1 MGFHLTHKL
10 SFLGLVVGCGN
21 KDVGCPEGFV
31 EVQGVDGAFC
41 ISAYEM
47 SMTNGQLGKKD
58 QGAGFPDG
66 STRIEGLVSA
76 PGLKPTM
83 SSWYQAYAA
92 CKTQGWALCT
102 SEQWEDACDGLPGP
116 GGNTYPS
123 VDGEFVPGRCSIG
136 DHRSR
141 LSMPLTLTGEM
152 QDCRTASGIFDM
164 QGNLW
169 EWVDSGTRTSEGLPV
184 VDKRGGGHY
193 GAAPV
198 KCSRHADGQHPPE
211 WDGTIGF
218 RCCLAP

>member
-1 MGFHLTHKL
+1 MKPKTVWRM
-10 SFLGLVVGCGN
+10 SDTMTIPVPLGC
-21 KDVGCPEGFV
+21 
-31 EVQGVDGAFC
+31 
-41 ISAYEM
+41 S
-47 SMTNGQLGKKD
+47 
-58 QGAGFPDG
+58 
-66 STRIEGLVSA
+66 GLLA
-76 PGLKPTM
+76 
-83 SSWYQAYAA
+83 
-92 CKTQGWALCT
+92 
-102 SEQWEDACDGLPGP
+102 E
-116 GGNTYPS
+116 
-123 VDGEFVPGRCSIG
+123 SII
-136 DHRSR
+136 
-141 LSMPLTLTGEM
+141 LTLTGEM

>member
-1 MGFHLTHKL
+1 MKFSTAMTGVCLAV
-10 SFLGLVVGCGN
+10 LGACGG
-21 KDVGCPEGFV
+21 KAASCPEGFV
-31 EVQGVDGAFC
+31 VAQTTSGAFC

-47 SMTNGQLGKKD
+47 SMTEGQLGKKD
-58 QGAGFPDG
+58 QGAAFPDG

-76 PGLKPTM
+76 PGLRPTM
-83 SSWYQAYAA
+83 TSWYQAFAA
-92 CKTQGWALCT
+92 CETQGWSLCT
-102 SEQWEDACDGLPGP
+102 SEQWEDACDGLAGP
-116 GGNTYPS
+116 GGNVYPS
-123 VDGEFVPGRCSIG
+123 LDGEFVAGRCSIG
-136 DHRSR
+136 DHRSN

-152 QDCRTASGIFDM
+152 PECRTPSGIFDM

-169 EWVDSGTRTSEGLPV
+169 EWVDSGARTAQGLPI

-218 RCCLAP
+218 RCCLSL

>member
-1 MGFHLTHKL
+1 MKL
-10 SFLGLVVGCGN
+10 SIAGAFAPLVLSVACGGG
-21 KDVGCPEGFV
+21 KTGCPAGFV
-31 EVQGVDGAFC
+31 EAQGVGGSFC

-47 SMTNGQLGKKD
+47 TMTEGQLGNKD

-66 STRIEGLVSA
+66 STRIEALVSA
-76 PGLKPTM
+76 SGLRPTM
-83 SSWYQAYAA
+83 TSWYQAYAA
-92 CKTQGWALCT
+92 CETQGWSLCT

-116 GGNTYPS
+116 GGKIYPS

-136 DHRSR
+136 DHRSN

-152 QDCRTASGIFDM
+152 PGCRTESGIFDM

-169 EWVDSGTRTSEGLPV
+169 EWVDSGARTPEGLPV

-198 KCSRHADGQHPPE
+198 KCSRHANGQHPPE

-218 RCCLAP
+218 RCCTSP